1 MIVVNG
7 GENMKHAIYQMD
19 IIPGKPEENRE
30 KVREWAQKTVSAE
43 NPDILV
49 LPEMWT
55 TAYTLPELEGIADLN
70 GVPTTAFLQGLAKE
84 LNVHIIGGSFAN
96 KKDGEFYNSS
106 VVVNRNGEIVH
117 HYDKIH
123 LVPMLD
129 EPKYLAGGRE
139 KVRIFELDGVK
150 MGLIICYD
158 LRFPELARS
167 LALQGAQILYVVAE
181 WPTPRLEH
189 WRALQIARAIE
200 NQFFVVSCNRV
211 GSYNGEEFA
220 GTSMVIDPWGNSLN
234 AGGEKNEETI
244 VSTLSLDIVPKVRK
258 DVPIF
263 SSRVPELY

>member
-1 MIVVNG
+1 
-7 GENMKHAIYQMD
+7 MKHAIYQMD
-19 IIPGKPEENRE
+19 IVPGNPEKNRQRV
-30 KVREWAQKTVSAE
+30 KTWAEKTVEST

-55 TAYTLPELEGIADLN
+55 TAYTLPELESLADVD
-70 GVPTTAFLQGLAKE
+70 GEPTTPFLQELAKE
-84 LNVHIIGGSFAN
+84 LNVHIVGGSFAN
-96 KKDGEFYNSS
+96 QKNGEIYNSS
-106 VVVNRNGEIVH
+106 VVVDRNGEIVH
-117 HYDKIH
+117 RYDKIH

-129 EPKYLAGGRE
+129 EPKYLAGGKE
-139 KVRIFELDGVK
+139 KVTVFELDGVK

-189 WRALQIARAIE
+189 WKALQTARAIE

-211 GSYNGEEFA
+211 GSYNGEDFP
-220 GTSMVIDPWGNSLN
+220 GTSMVIDPWGKPLEI
-234 AGGEKNEETI
+234 AGETEEETI
-244 VSTLSLDIVPKVRK
+244 VSTVSLDIVPKVRK

-263 SSRVPELY
+263 SSRVPELYE